1 MQSISFQP
9 SSITKGTLM
18 NNSQMINLHSS
29 LQLQQLDISSRFC
42 ESDDSELL
50 VVLDRLILYL
60 RIVHS
65 VDFYAPAFY
74 MNEDLMPHPCRL
86 IHIRPGLNEITKAL
100 TQVKS
105 PEKLINS
112 ESVDHVNILLYYILF
127 IHSIIV
133 KFTKCLCIMVIDI
146 EEIIDSCFTFF
157 VEAFQLYT

>member
-1 MQSISFQP
+1 
-9 SSITKGTLM
+9 M

-127 IHSIIV
+127 IG